1 MQSIAHGRRCS
12 SVVVAPPGQGFSP
25 EQALLCLSHLP
36 VNAGVTMAGMKWVK
50 VVFRFLGFAQ
60 GPPPQPGWHCSYQ
73 KPNVEVG
80 VTWDGHQ

>member
-1 MQSIAHGRRCS
+1 
-12 SVVVAPPGQGFSP
+12 
-25 EQALLCLSHLP
+25 
-36 VNAGVTMAGMKWVK
+36 MAGMKWVK